1 MSSDNSSFNSLGRY
15 GISFGDFKPLSSL
28 LCSAVVSTPEANTG
42 TSIPRAE
49 DKPKSDATQGPRAI
63 SDENSLQNLI
73 RSIKDTNVD
82 EPRVHKEPTV
92 PPGGIVPPKGYKEI
106 ERYWVYE
113 PFAFITIMY
122 NNNTLEYQY
131 FVCEPELTDFEAELL
146 ERLYID
152 LRDILLRSAVDA
164 EKVDRKR
171 VLKDV
176 CDSLLT
182 IYGIK
187 LSDEVYKKIFYFLER
202 NYLGYGRIDALLKDA
217 QIEDISCN
225 GFNIPVFLY
234 HVKYMNIKTNI
245 VFYNEEE
252 LNSMVV
258 RLVQLGGKHISVA
271 NPIAHSTLPDGSRL
285 EATLGREVT
294 TRGSSFSIRKFR
306 PDPFTPVDIIR
317 HNTMTPEILAYLWL
331 AIENNKNL
339 LFAGG
344 TASGKTSSLNAVS
357 LFIPLTSKVI
367 TIEDTRELT
376 LYHSN
381 WVADLTREAL
391 SQNASGEIDMFELLR
406 AALRQRPEY
415 IIVGEIRG
423 KEAATLFQAMNTGHT
438 TYSTMHAGS
447 IQAVVNRLLNDPIN
461 IPNMML
467 QALNIVCIQQLV
479 YMNGQRARRVKTI
492 VEITGVDQKTN
503 NLRINELYKWNS
515 VDDSYERLG
524 DSTVLAEIMEKRG
537 WDRSRM
543 SDELAKRAK
552 VLEYLMTKNLRDYKS
567 VSVVVHAY
575 YMMPDQ
581 VIEMVEKDALKD
593 LLVVKE

>member
-1 MSSDNSSFNSLGRY
+1 
-15 GISFGDFKPLSSL
+15 
-28 LCSAVVSTPEANTG
+28 VVNAPEG
-42 TSIPRAE
+42 STSI
-49 DKPKSDATQGPRAI
+49 DTTQVVDTI
-63 SDENSLQNLI
+63 KHDIDESSTTAADDNSLQNLI
-73 RSIKDTNVD
+73 RSIKEKSVD
-82 EPRVHKEPTV
+82 VPELPKERTK
-92 PPGGIVPPKGYKEI
+92 PPGGIVPPKGFKEI

-113 PFAFITIMY
+113 PFSFITIMY
-122 NNNTLEYQY
+122 NSNTMEYQY
-131 FVCEPELTDFEAELL
+131 FVCEPDLTDFEAALL
-146 ERLYID
+146 ERMYED

-164 EKVDRKR
+164 EKVDRRR

-176 CDSLLT
+176 CDSLLS
-182 IYGIK
+182 IYNIK
-187 LSDEVYKKIFYFLER
+187 LTDEVYKKIFYYLER
-202 NYLGYGRIDALLKDA
+202 NYIGYGRIDALLRDA

-234 HVKYMNIKTNI
+234 HIKYMNIKTNI

-252 LNSMVV
+252 LNSIVI

-271 NPIAHSTLPDGSRL
+271 NPITHSTLPDGSRL

-306 PDPFTPVDIIR
+306 PDPFTPVDIIH

-391 SQNASGEIDMFELLR
+391 SRSASGEIDMFELLR

-423 KEAATLFQAMNTGHT
+423 KEAGTLFQAMNTGHT

-447 IQAVVNRLLNDPIN
+447 IQAVVNRLLNEPIN

-492 VEITGVDQKTN
+492 VEITGIDQKTN

-515 VDDSYERLG
+515 VDDTFERLG
-524 DSTVLAEIMEKRG
+524 DSTVVADIMEKRG
-537 WDRSRM
+537 WDRAHM
-543 SDELAKRAK
+543 AEELAKRAK
-552 VLEYLMTKNLRDYKS
+552 VLQYLTDKNLRDYKS
-567 VSVVVHAY
+567 VSVVVHAF
-575 YMMPDQ
+575 YMMPDK

-593 LLVVKE
+593 LLIVQE

>member
-1 MSSDNSSFNSLGRY
+1 MSSYNTSFNSLGRY
-15 GISFGDFKPLSSL
+15 GISSGDFTPLTSL
-28 LCSAVVSTPEANTG
+28 LCSAVVSTPEGNTG
-42 TSIPRAE
+42 TAIPRAA
-49 DKPKSDATQGPRAI
+49 DKTNSDADQGPKAF
-63 SDENSLQNLI
+63 SDDNSLQNLI
-73 RSIKDTNVD
+73 RSIKEKSVD
-82 EPRVHKEPTV
+82 EPQAPKEQV
-92 PPGGIVPPKGYKEI
+92 KPPGGIIPPKGFKEI

-122 NNNTLEYQY
+122 NSNTLEYQY

-146 ERLYID
+146 ERLYVD

-164 EKVDRKR
+164 EKVDRRR

-176 CDSLLT
+176 CDSLLS

-187 LSDEVYKKIFYFLER
+187 LTDEVYKKIFYFLER
-202 NYLGYGRIDALLKDA
+202 NYIGYGRIDALLKDA

-252 LNSMVV
+252 LNSMVI

-271 NPIAHSTLPDGSRL
+271 NPITHSTLTDGSRL

-306 PDPFTPVDIIR
+306 SDPFTPVDIIS
-317 HNTMTPEILAYLWL
+317 HNTMTTEILAYLWL

-479 YMNGQRARRVKTI
+479 YMNGQRARRVKTV
-492 VEITGVDQKTN
+492 VEITGIDQKTN

-524 DSTVLAEIMEKRG
+524 DSTVLADIMEKRG
-537 WDRSRM
+537 WDRARM
-543 SDELAKRAK
+543 SNEIANRAK
-552 VLEYLMTKNLRDYKS
+552 VLEYLESKKLRDYKS

-575 YMMPDQ
+575 YMMPDK
-581 VIEMVEKDALKD
+581 VIEMVDKDALKD
-593 LLVVKE
+593 LLVAQE